1 MDKLLRFIFGLPVI
15 RKIKMPY
22 QKKKE
27 LFLYLVFGVL
37 TTVVSIILFWFFDSV
52 IGMHELIANSL
63 SWIFSVAFAF
73 FTNRI
78 WVFAA
83 PTKTMYAFFK
93 QMGLFYS
100 GRLISFGVE
109 TLIIWIFVTL
119 LGLNAL
125 LIKIIANVI
134 VIIINYVMSK
144 IVIFR
149 HPVEKKEVLDNDE
162 AAG

>member
-1 MDKLLRFIFGLPVI
+1 MDKLLKWIFNLPVI

-22 QKKKE
+22 EKKKE

-37 TTVVSIILFWFFDSV
+37 TTVVSIILFWLCNSV
-52 IGMHELIANSL
+52 FHIHELVSNTI
-63 SWIFSVAFAF
+63 SWILSVLFAF

-83 PTKTMYAFFK
+83 PTKTWYAFFK

-100 GRLISFGVE
+100 GRLVSFGVE

-119 LGLNAL
+119 LSFNAL

-144 IVIFR
+144 VVIFR
-149 HPVEKKEVLDNDE
+149 HPVEAKKESDDDK
-162 AAG
+162 AIG